1 MRVGHAS
8 HLEAASFPHQV
19 PGPRCQQSRD
29 LSISSRGLRVAGL
42 DSGAGVSFGGD
53 TEDKH
58 SR

>member
-1 MRVGHAS
+1 MPVIWRLLHSPIRCLDRDAS
-8 HLEAASFPHQV
+8 KAEIV
-19 PGPRCQQSRD
+19 D
-29 LSISSRGLRVAGL
+29 LSISSRGLHVAGL